1 MQGEA
6 MRVIADL
13 EPSAQPGKV
22 HCSAEFIN
30 IISTCARCKAGVLSR
45 WEIQEVAQPFLSEPN
60 PGPHLESYML
70 THKMPGPTVFLRRQ
84 GTHQNLV
91 SAAEQSSLHDLSS
104 SFTDFDEGRSDHPM
118 YSSVTPIS
126 H

>member
-30 IISTCARCKAGVLSR
+30 IVSACARCKAGVLSR
-45 WEIQEVAQPFLSEPN
+45 WDIQQVAQPFLSEPN
-60 PGPHLESYML
+60 PGPHVESYML
-70 THKMPGPTVFLRRQ
+70 THKMPGPTVFRRRRD
-84 GTHQNLV
+84 THEVVV
-91 SAAEQSSLHDLSS
+91 SAAEQSSLHDMSFP
-104 SFTDFDEGRSDHPM
+104 FTDFSQ
-118 YSSVTPIS
+118 
-126 H
+126 

>member
-30 IISTCARCKAGVLSR
+30 ILSTCARCKAGVLSR
-45 WEIQEVAQPFLSEPN
+45 WEIQEVAHPFLSEPN
-60 PGPHLESYML
+60 PGQHLESYML
-70 THKMPGPTVFLRRQ
+70 THKMPGPTVFRRRQ
-84 GTHQNLV
+84 GTHQDV
-91 SAAEQSSLHDLSS
+91 ISAAEQSSLHDLSS
-104 SFTDFDEGRSDHPM
+104 SFTDFDEGRSDYPM
-118 YSSVTPIS
+118 YSSVTPIL

>member
-30 IISTCARCKAGVLSR
+30 IVSTCAKCKAGVLSR
-45 WEIQEVAQPFLSEPN
+45 WDIQQVAQPL
-60 PGPHLESYML
+60 PGQHLESYML
-70 THKMPGPTVFLRRQ
+70 THKMPGPEVFRRRQ
-84 GTHQNLV
+84 GNRELV
-91 SAAEQSSLHDLSS
+91 SAAELSSLHNLSY
-104 SFTDFDEGRSDHPM
+104 SFADSDR
-118 YSSVTPIS
+118 
-126 H
+126 

>member
-1 MQGEA
+1 
-6 MRVIADL
+6 VIADL

-104 SFTDFDEGRSDHPM
+104 SFTDFDEGRSDYPM

>member
-30 IISTCARCKAGVLSR
+30 IVSTCAKCKAGVLSR
-45 WEIQEVAQPFLSEPN
+45 WDIQQVAQTL
-60 PGPHLESYML
+60 PGEHLESYML
-70 THKMPGPTVFLRRQ
+70 THTMPGPVVFRRRQ
-84 GTHQNLV
+84 GNDEVVFTG
-91 SAAEQSSLHDLSS
+91 ELSS
-104 SFTDFDEGRSDHPM
+104 
-118 YSSVTPIS
+118 
-126 H
+126 

>member
-30 IISTCARCKAGVLSR
+30 IVSACARCKAVVLSR
-45 WEIQEVAQPFLSEPN
+45 WDIQQVAQPF
-60 PGPHLESYML
+60 PGQHLESYML
-70 THKMPGPTVFLRRQ
+70 THKMPGPQVFRRHQ
-84 GTHQNLV
+84 GNQELV
-91 SAAEQSSLHDLSS
+91 SAAQLSSLDAFSS
-104 SFTDFDEGRSDHPM
+104 AFTDSDRRELEPP
-118 YSSVTPIS
+118 SVREDS
-126 H
+126 VWLCL

>member
-13 EPSAQPGKV
+13 EQSAQPGKV

-30 IISTCARCKAGVLSR
+30 IVSACARCKAGVLSR
-45 WEIQEVAQPFLSEPN
+45 WDIQQVAQPFLSEPN

-70 THKMPGPTVFLRRQ
+70 THKMPGPTVFRRPQ
-84 GTHQNLV
+84 VTHQEVV
-91 SAAEQSSLHDLSS
+91 SAAEQSSVHILSS
-104 SFTDFDEGRSDHPM
+104 PFTDVDEGRSDYPM
-118 YSSVTPIS
+118 FSSVTPIS

>member
-30 IISTCARCKAGVLSR
+30 IVSTCARCKAGVLSR
-45 WEIQEVAQPFLSEPN
+45 WDIQQVAQPFLSEPN

-70 THKMPGPTVFLRRQ
+70 THKMPGPVPCRRRQ
-84 GTHQNLV
+84 GTHEEVV
-91 SAAEQSSLHDLSS
+91 SAAEQSSVVHDLSS
-104 SFTDFDEGRSDHPM
+104 PFTNFGQ
-118 YSSVTPIS
+118 
-126 H
+126 

>member
-30 IISTCARCKAGVLSR
+30 IVSACARCKAGVLSR
-45 WEIQEVAQPFLSEPN
+45 WDIQQVAQPFLSDR
-60 PGPHLESYML
+60 PHLESYML
-70 THKMPGPTVFLRRQ
+70 THKMNGHTVFRRQ
-84 GTHQNLV
+84 GTHQEVV

-104 SFTDFDEGRSDHPM
+104 PFTDFGR
-118 YSSVTPIS
+118 
-126 H
+126 

>member
-1 MQGEA
+1 
-6 MRVIADL
+6 VIADL

-45 WEIQEVAQPFLSEPN
+45 WDIQEVAQPFLSEPN

-84 GTHQNLV
+84 GSHQNLV

-104 SFTDFDEGRSDHPM
+104 SFTDVHEGRSDYSM
-118 YSSVTPIS
+118 YSSVTPIAHS
-126 H
+126 NQTHCP